1 MPIVILKYLN
11 QLKASLCLLIC
22 PVFILSTAYSQD
34 NLNAITTAF
43 NQYHQHT
50 IREKIFVHTD
60 KNFYVTGEIAW
71 FKLYVVNASDNKPL
85 DLSKVAYVEILDSNN
100 KHLLQAKIALN
111 NAEGNGSFYLPVNIN
126 SGNYKLRAYTN
137 WMKNFGADYYFEKN
151 ITIVNVQK
159 SIDLSSIH
167 HAGKYDIQF
176 FPEGGNLVNNIP
188 STIAFKGTD
197 EYGKGI
203 NFTGSLIDNNDTLL
217 TFKPIHAG
225 MGSFSLTPLPNHVYK
240 ALVKTTSG
248 DYVTKD
254 LPTVY
259 SSGYVMSLLDSA
271 DKIKVTVQSD
281 ILSGHEIYL
290 FAHTHEIIKVSL
302 GSFLQNGKAVFLF
315 DKGMLGDG
323 ISHITIFNDQKQPV
337 CERLYFKKPSKQL
350 EIKLRADK
358 AEYTT
363 RKKVSINIQTDNT
376 ELKNDSSSLSMSVC
390 HLDSLQTFNAATIN
404 SYLLLTSDLRGY
416 VEDPDYYFL
425 KDDPETNI
433 ALNNL
438 MLTNGWRR
446 FKWEDVLKNAK
457 PFFEYVPEY
466 NGPIIVGNV
475 INTLTGSP
483 ANNIESYISV
493 PGFQA
498 AFRSSLSDKDGRV
511 KFELKNFY
519 GSSEIIVQP
528 NTMRDST
535 YRIDIADPFSKAYSN
550 KLFPEFILQKQAASS
565 LRDQSIS
572 MQVQN
577 IYSGKN
583 LKQFSD
589 PIVDSAAFYITP
601 DATYLLDNYTR
612 FVTIEEILREYVT
625 LVDVK
630 KREGNFHFSLLD
642 FATNQKFSTDPLVLL
657 DGVPVFDFNRFM
669 QIDPLKLYK
678 LEVLNRKYF
687 LGSSMFTGILSWTS
701 YKRDMADYDLGSH
714 ATIIDYDGLQLER
727 EFYSPVY
734 TTEEQQS
741 SHIPDFRNVLL
752 WSPYIKIAAGV
763 SKEINFYTS
772 DIPGKYMVFI
782 QGISG
787 SGLAGF
793 ATTTFTVEPPSPAP
807 ESVKK

>member
-1 MPIVILKYLN
+1 MK
-11 QLKASLCLLIC
+11 QLKQIKASVCLLIIC
-22 PVFILSTAYSQD
+22 QHLILLTATGQD
-34 NLNAITTAF
+34 NLNTISTAF
-43 NQYHQHT
+43 SQYHQNS
-50 IREKIFVHTD
+50 IKEKIFVHTD
-60 KNFYVTGEIAW
+60 KNFYVAGEIAW
-71 FKLYVVNASDNKPL
+71 FKLYIVDASNNKPL
-85 DLSKVAYVEILDSNN
+85 ELSKVAYVEILDSTN
-100 KHLLQAKIALN
+100 KHVLQAKIALN
-111 NAEGNGSFYLPVNIN
+111 NAEGNGSFYLPVNLN

-137 WMKNFGADYYFEKN
+137 WMKNFSADYFFEKN

-159 SIDLSSIH
+159 SPDLPAIKN
-167 HAGKYDIQF
+167 ANKFDIQF

-203 NFTGSLIDNNDTLL
+203 NFTGFLLDNNDTVL
-217 TFKPIHAG
+217 TFKAQNAG
-225 MGSFSLTPLPNHVYK
+225 MGSFFLTPLSNHVYK
-240 ALVKTTSG
+240 AFVKTASG
-248 DYVTKD
+248 DYITKD
-254 LPTVY
+254 LPIAY
-259 SSGYVMSLLDSA
+259 SGGYVMHLLDSA

-281 ILSGHEIYL
+281 ISSGHEVYL
-290 FAHTHEIIKVSL
+290 FAHTREIIKVSL
-302 GSFLQNGKAVFLF
+302 GTFLQNGKAVFLF
-315 DKGMLGDG
+315 DKAMLGDG

-350 EIKLRADK
+350 EIKLSTDK

-376 ELKNDSSSLSMSVC
+376 ELKNDSSSLSVSVY
-390 HLDSLQTFNAATIN
+390 HLDSLQTFNSATIN

-425 KDDPETNI
+425 NNDPETNT

-446 FKWEDVLKNAK
+446 FKWEDIFKNTK

-466 NGPIIVGNV
+466 NGPIIVGKV
-475 INTLTGSP
+475 INTITDSP
-483 ANNIESYISV
+483 SNNIECYISV
-493 PGFQA
+493 PGFQP
-498 AFRSSLSDKDGRV
+498 AFKSSLSDKDGRV

-528 NTMRDST
+528 NTMRDRM
-535 YRIDIADPFSKAYSN
+535 YRIDISDPFSKTYSG
-550 KLFPEFILQKQAASS
+550 KPFPEFTLQKEIANS
-565 LRDQSIS
+565 LREQSVS

-577 IYSGKN
+577 IYSGKS
-583 LKQFSD
+583 LKHFSE
-589 PIVDSAAFYITP
+589 PFIDSAAFYITP

-612 FVTIEEILREYVT
+612 FVTIEEVLREYVT

-657 DGVPVFDFNRFM
+657 DGVPVFDLNKFM
-669 QIDPLKLYK
+669 QIDPLKLNK

-687 LGSSMFTGILSWTS
+687 LGGSMFTGILSWTS
-701 YKRDMADYDLGSH
+701 YKGDMADYDLGSH

-727 EFYSPVY
+727 EFYTPVY
-734 TTEEQQS
+734 ATEDQQS

-752 WSPYIKIAAGV
+752 WSPNIKIAGGE

-782 QGISG
+782 QGILG

-793 ATTTFTVEPPSPAP
+793 ATTTFTVAPA
-807 ESVKK
+807 SK